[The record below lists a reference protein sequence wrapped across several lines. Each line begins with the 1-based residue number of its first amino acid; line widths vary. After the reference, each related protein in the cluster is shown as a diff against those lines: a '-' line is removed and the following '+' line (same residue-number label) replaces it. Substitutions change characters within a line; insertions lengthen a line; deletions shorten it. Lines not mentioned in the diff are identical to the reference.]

1 MEAISLCR
9 HNRYDDLVKMMD
21 NSGVSNGDW
30 SRIRDTHGNTL
41 LLVAAQNG
49 LRRICKMLLRR
60 GAADI
65 RAVNGQGKGVLH
77 FCRLYGHVELGEY
90 LRGKGALE

>member
-30 SRIRDTHGNTL
+30 SRIRTQEHAFT
-41 LLVAAQNG
+41 VAAQNG
-49 LRRICKMLLRR
+49 LRRI
-60 GAADI
+60 
-65 RAVNGQGKGVLH
+65 
-77 FCRLYGHVELGEY
+77 
-90 LRGKGALE
+90 